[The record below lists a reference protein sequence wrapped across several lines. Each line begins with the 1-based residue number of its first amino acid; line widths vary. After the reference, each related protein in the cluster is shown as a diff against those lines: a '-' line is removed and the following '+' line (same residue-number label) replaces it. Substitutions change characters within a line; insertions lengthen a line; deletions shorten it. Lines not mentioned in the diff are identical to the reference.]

1 MNYLALTGLLAQVLT
16 LFDPGFIGRTR
27 GVAAAGCDTLKDSQ
41 TATAEEAASVGNVAG
56 NTYVATKFTAGSS
69 YSLCRVDLLLAKAGA
84 TGTPTGNVFA
94 YLYSDASG
102 APGTLLATSDPVDAT
117 ALPTAG
123 TSNWVS
129 FSFSSPASV
138 ASGTVYRVATSY
150 TNTAA
155 LSFVYWWR
163 NSAFVSGGVH
173 SSTNGTTWNPLSSR
187 QNNFKTFS
195 N

>member
-1 MNYLALTGLLAQVLT
+1 MNYLALTGLLAQALT
-16 LFDPGFIGRTR
+16 LFDPSFIGRTR
-27 GVAAAGCDTLKDSQ
+27 SVASAGCDTLKDSQ
-41 TATAEEAASVGNVAG
+41 TATAEEAASVGNIAG

-69 YSLCRVDLLLAKAGA
+69 YSACKVDLLLAKAGA

-94 YLYSDASG
+94 YLYSDSSG
-102 APGTLLATSDPVDAT
+102 SPGTLLAASDLVDST
-117 ALPTAG
+117 TLPTAG

-129 FSFSSPASV
+129 FTFSSPASLT
-138 ASGTVYRVATSY
+138 SGSVYWVATSH

-163 NSAFVSGGVH
+163 NSGFVASGVY
-173 SSTNGTTWNPLSSR
+173 SSTNGTIWNSLSSR
-187 QNNFKTFS
+187 RNNFKTFS